1 MGLSPVFPPSNC
13 GRLVELPSPSSRS
26 TMMHNF
32 LCDFEG
38 NGAFFFNAFLPKLS
52 FLRSIFLPL
61 ERMSVGE
68 NSQLLARAPR
78 GYFQY
83 LRPRLGE
90 ASRQTVC
97 FCERNRRKWE
107 VGPAAASADN
117 PGLACAEEIRHSF
130 PPTRSLFRLS

>member
-1 MGLSPVFPPSNC
+1 
-13 GRLVELPSPSSRS
+13 
-26 TMMHNF
+26 MHNC
-32 LCDFEG
+32 LICDFEG
-38 NGAFFFNAFLPKLS
+38 NGAFFFNAFLLKLY

-83 LRPRLGE
+83 LRGLGE
-90 ASRQTVC
+90 RGASRQTVC

-107 VGPAAASADN
+107 VGPAAA
-117 PGLACAEEIRHSF
+117 
-130 PPTRSLFRLS
+130 